1 MIARKEIRDE
11 RTDVIGFYEIT
22 KTLNE
27 TQTEI
32 IETET
37 RIRET
42 TLIQLEEEMA
52 NIDKSIEDLLTT
64 KDKIQQ
70 MIDLGEGIENA

>member
-1 MIARKEIRDE
+1 MIARKETRPE

-37 RIRET
+37 LIRET
-42 TLIQLEEEMA
+42 TLIQLNEEMA
-52 NIDKSIEDLLTT
+52 NIDKSIADLQTT

-70 MIDLGEGIENA
+70 MIDLGEGIEND

>member
-37 RIRET
+37 LIRET
-42 TLIQLEEEMA
+42 TLIQLNEEMA
-52 NIDKSIEDLLTT
+52 NIDKSIADLQTT
-64 KDKIQQ
+64 KDKIQE
-70 MIDLGEGIENA
+70 MIDIANSLE

>member
-1 MIARKEIRDE
+1 MIARKETRPE
-11 RTDVIGFYEIT
+11 REDVIGFYEIT

-37 RIRET
+37 LIRET
-42 TLIQLEEEMA
+42 TLIQLEEEMT
-52 NIDKSIEDLLTT
+52 NIDSQIASLQETKSKTQT
-64 KDKIQQ
+64 
-70 MIDLGEGIENA
+70 MIDLGEGVTNA

>member
-37 RIRET
+37 LIRET
-42 TLIQLEEEMA
+42 TLIQLNEEMD
-52 NIDKSIEDLLTT
+52 NIDKSIADLQTT

-70 MIDLGEGIENA
+70 MIDIANSLE

>member
-1 MIARKEIRDE
+1 MIARKETRPE
-11 RTDVIGFYEIT
+11 REDVIGFYEIT

-37 RIRET
+37 LIRET
-42 TLIQLEEEMA
+42 TLIQLNEEMA
-52 NIDKSIEDLLTT
+52 NIDKSIADLQTT
-64 KDKIQQ
+64 KAKIQQ

>member
-1 MIARKEIRDE
+1 MIARKETRQE
-11 RTDVIGFYEIT
+11 REDVIGFYEIT

-37 RIRET
+37 LVRET
-42 TLIQLEEEMA
+42 TLIQLNEEMS
-52 NIDKSIEDLLTT
+52 NIDKSIADLQTT

-70 MIDLGEGIENA
+70 MIDLGEGMENA

>member
-37 RIRET
+37 LIRET
-42 TLIQLEEEMA
+42 TLIQLNEEMCY
-52 NIDKSIEDLLTT
+52 
-64 KDKIQQ
+64 
-70 MIDLGEGIENA
+70 